1 MDFILILNEQNKLFQ
16 TYGHKNVLIL
26 PSLVGVVNQAT
37 LETVA
42 RVKSK
47 KNDTKEEK
55 YMLLTLVLHFT
66 FRPCYTGLSV
76 HFLKHLCFYFRFQ
89 LQNVFNLDSDN
100 RAEDTPTLIDR
111 KV

>member
-1 MDFILILNEQNKLFQ
+1 M
-16 TYGHKNVLIL
+16 
-26 PSLVGVVNQAT
+26 
-37 LETVA
+37 A

-111 KV
+111 KVWVFHFPYFFCVRSSFCAQGW